1 LASAVK
7 NTPANGDDLSVGGVT
22 AARAIPVAVEIAVT
36 ATGAKPTQG
45 KGQRELFT
53 EQTSTVLVLPDGAV
67 IRLAAAV
74 TQSQLIFLTN
84 NTTKCEVVCQVLR
97 KRSYR
102 PTSCYVELQFT
113 EATPDFWG
121 VDFLTEEAVSAGSQA
136 GEEVAAAEAVVE
148 GPAAGVAAPSDK
160 EVLHLRQEVEALRTQ
175 LQSLMVKKDEN
186 AAAPAAAEVAGAEA
200 GTGSG
205 EGSLEHLLPQV
216 ELDFSKVPANAGTG
230 LAGANRKPA
239 LVDTGIL
246 RVGGLVLVLAGVLAG
261 AWYENWLPLLKRSA
275 GPVGAATAG
284 NVIAKPAKA
293 SGGSAT
299 PASTSA
305 NGNAKSGIPVGAAG
319 AQPTASE
326 VKSGAT
332 TVASAD
338 AAKPSTGTAA
348 KAEDSED
355 SSAAARKNSGARD
368 VAGKNS
374 KKHGAEKAAAQPTD
388 AAPDAGADSAAI
400 SPAKLLHPVNPVYP
414 PDAMRNYITGDVR
427 LDAVV
432 EADGRVGTMNVLS
445 GPAPLRAA
453 AMEALKQ
460 YKYAPAT
467 QNGKGAASHVTVTI
481 KFWFDP

>member
-22 AARAIPVAVEIAVT
+22 AARAIPVAVEISVA

-84 NTTKCEVVCQVLR
+84 NTTKREVVCQVLR

-136 GEEVAAAEAVVE
+136 GEEVAAAETVVE

-160 EVLHLRQEVEALRTQ
+160 EVLQLREEVEALRTQ
-175 LQSLMVKKDEN
+175 LQSLLVKKDGK
-186 AAAPAAAEVAGAEA
+186 APAPAAAEVAGAQA
-200 GTGSG
+200 GAGSG
-205 EGSLEHLLPQV
+205 EDSLEHLLPQV
-216 ELDFSKVPANAGTG
+216 ELDFSKMPANAGTG

-239 LVDTGIL
+239 LADTGIL
-246 RVGGLVLVLAGVLAG
+246 RVGGLVLVLAGVLAV
-261 AWYENWLPLLKRSA
+261 AWYENWLPIFKRSA
-275 GPVGAATAG
+275 APVEAGAG
-284 NVIAKPAKA
+284 NVIAKLAKA

-299 PASTSA
+299 PALASA
-305 NGNAKSGIPVGAAG
+305 NGNAAIGTPVGAAG
-319 AQPTASE
+319 AQPIAGE
-326 VKSGAT
+326 AKSGAT
-332 TVASAD
+332 AD

-348 KAEDSED
+348 KAEDSD
-355 SSAAARKNSGARD
+355 SSAARKNTGAAD
-368 VAGKNS
+368 AAGKNS
-374 KKHGAEKAAAQPTD
+374 TKHGREKAAVQPTA
-388 AAPDAGADSAAI
+388 AAPDAGADILAI

-414 PDAMRNYITGDVR
+414 PDAMRNYITGDVKI
-427 LDAVV
+427 DAVV
-432 EADGRVGTMNVLS
+432 EADGQVGAMSVLS

-460 YKYAPAT
+460 YKYAPAE
-467 QNGKGAASHVTVTI
+467 QNGKGVASHVKVTI

>member
-22 AARAIPVAVEIAVT
+22 AARAIPVAVEISVA

-84 NTTKCEVVCQVLR
+84 NTTKREVVCQVLR

-121 VDFLTEEAVSAGSQA
+121 VDFLTEEAVSAGSQV
-136 GEEVAAAEAVVE
+136 GEEVAAAETVVE
-148 GPAAGVAAPSDK
+148 GPPAGVAAPSDK
-160 EVLHLRQEVEALRTQ
+160 EVLQLREEVETLRTQ
-175 LQSLMVKKDEN
+175 LQSLLVKKDEN
-186 AAAPAAAEVAGAEA
+186 AATPAAAEVAGAQA

-205 EGSLEHLLPQV
+205 EDSLEHLLPQV
-216 ELDFSKVPANAGTG
+216 ELDFSKMPANAGTG

-239 LVDTGIL
+239 LVDPGIL
-246 RVGGLVLVLAGVLAG
+246 RVGGLVLVLAAVLAG
-261 AWYENWLPLLKRSA
+261 AWYENWLPILNRSA
-275 GPVGAATAG
+275 APVGAATAG
-284 NVIAKPAKA
+284 NAIAKPAKA

-299 PASTSA
+299 PALTSA
-305 NGNAKSGIPVGAAG
+305 NGNAASGIPVAAAG
-319 AQPTASE
+319 AQPIAGE

-332 TVASAD
+332 AVALAD
-338 AAKPSTGTAA
+338 AAKPPTGTAA
-348 KAEDSED
+348 KTEDSD
-355 SSAAARKNSGARD
+355 RSARKNSGAGD
-368 VAGKNS
+368 GAGKNS
-374 KKHGAEKAAAQPTD
+374 RKHGGEKAAAQPTD
-388 AAPDAGADSAAI
+388 AAPDAGSDSLAI

-414 PDAMRNYITGDVR
+414 PDAMRNYITGDVK

-432 EADGRVGTMNVLS
+432 EADGRVGAMSVLS

-460 YKYAPAT
+460 YKYAPAA
-467 QNGKGAASHVTVTI
+467 QNGKGVASHVKVTI

>member
-22 AARAIPVAVEIAVT
+22 VAGAIPVAVEIAVT

-74 TQSQLIFLTN
+74 KQSQLIFLTN
-84 NTTKCEVVCQVLR
+84 NTTKREVVCQVLR

-121 VDFLTEEAVSAGSQA
+121 VNFLTEEAVSAGSQA

-148 GPAAGVAAPSDK
+148 GSAAGVAAPSDK
-160 EVLHLRQEVEALRTQ
+160 EVLQLREEVEALRTQ

-186 AAAPAAAEVAGAEA
+186 AAAPAAAEIAGAEA

-205 EGSLEHLLPQV
+205 EDSLEHLLPQV
-216 ELDFSKVPANAGTG
+216 ELDFSKMPANAGTG

-261 AWYENWLPLLKRSA
+261 AWYENWLPILKRSA
-275 GPVGAATAG
+275 APVGAATAG
-284 NVIAKPAKA
+284 NVIAKPARA

-305 NGNAKSGIPVGAAG
+305 NGNATSGIPVAAAG
-319 AQPTASE
+319 AQPIAGE

-332 TVASAD
+332 AVASED
-338 AAKPSTGTAA
+338 AAKPSTGTAE
-348 KAEDSED
+348 KAEDSD
-355 SSAAARKNSGARD
+355 TSAARKNSGARNA
-368 VAGKNS
+368 AGKNS
-374 KKHGAEKAAAQPTD
+374 RKHGTEKAAAQPTD

-414 PDAMRNYITGDVR
+414 PDAMRNYITGDVK
-427 LDAVV
+427 LDAMV
-432 EADGRVGTMNVLS
+432 EADGRVGAMSVLS

-467 QNGKGAASHVTVTI
+467 QNGKGVTSHVNVTI

>member
-7 NTPANGDDLSVGGVT
+7 NTPANGEDLSVGGVT
-22 AARAIPVAVEIAVT
+22 VARAIPVALEIAVT

-84 NTTKCEVVCQVLR
+84 NTTKREVVCQVLR

-160 EVLHLRQEVEALRTQ
+160 EVLQLREEVEALRTQ

-186 AAAPAAAEVAGAEA
+186 AAAPAAEVAGARA

-205 EGSLEHLLPQV
+205 EDSLEHLLPQV
-216 ELDFSKVPANAGTG
+216 ELDFSKMPANAGNG

-239 LVDTGIL
+239 LVGTGIL
-246 RVGGLVLVLAGVLAG
+246 RGGALVLVLAGMLAG

-275 GPVGAATAG
+275 APVGVATAG
-284 NVIAKPAKA
+284 DVIAKPRRA
-293 SGGSAT
+293 SEGSAA

-305 NGNAKSGIPVGAAG
+305 NANATSGIPVGAAG
-319 AQPTASE
+319 AQPIAGE

-332 TVASAD
+332 AVASAD

-348 KAEDSED
+348 KAEDSD
-355 SSAAARKNSGARD
+355 SSAARKNFGARD
-368 VAGKNS
+368 AAGKNS
-374 KKHGAEKAAAQPTD
+374 KKHGTDKAVVQPTD
-388 AAPDAGADSAAI
+388 GAPDAAADSVAI

-414 PDAMRNYITGDVR
+414 PEAMRNYITGDVK
-427 LDAVV
+427 LDAMV
-432 EADGRVGTMNVLS
+432 EADGRVGAMSVLS
-445 GPAPLRAA
+445 GPAALRAA

-467 QNGKGAASHVTVTI
+467 QNGKGVTSHVNVTI

>member
-1 LASAVK
+1 
-7 NTPANGDDLSVGGVT
+7 
-22 AARAIPVAVEIAVT
+22 VEISVT

-67 IRLAAAV
+67 VRLAAAV

-84 NTTKCEVVCQVLR
+84 NTTKREVVCQVLR

-121 VDFLTEEAVSAGSQA
+121 VDFLTEETVSAGSQA
-136 GEEVAAAEAVVE
+136 GEEVAAAETVVE

-160 EVLHLRQEVEALRTQ
+160 EVLQLREEVEALRTQ
-175 LQSLMVKKDEN
+175 LQSLLVKKDEN
-186 AAAPAAAEVAGAEA
+186 AAAPTAAEAAGAQA

-205 EGSLEHLLPQV
+205 EDSLEHLLPQV
-216 ELDFSKVPANAGTG
+216 ELDFSKMPANAGTG
-230 LAGANRKPA
+230 LAGANRKLA

-246 RVGGLVLVLAGVLAG
+246 RVGGLGLVLAGVLAG
-261 AWYENWLPLLKRSA
+261 AWYENWLPILKRSA
-275 GPVGAATAG
+275 APVGAATPG

-299 PASTSA
+299 PALTSA
-305 NGNAKSGIPVGAAG
+305 NGNAASGIPVGAAG
-319 AQPTASE
+319 AQPIAGE

-332 TVASAD
+332 AVASAD
-338 AAKPSTGTAA
+338 APKPSTGTAA
-348 KAEDSED
+348 KAEDSD
-355 SSAAARKNSGARD
+355 SSARKNSGAGD
-368 VAGKNS
+368 AAGKNS
-374 KKHGAEKAAAQPTD
+374 RKHGMEKAAAQLTD
-388 AAPDAGADSAAI
+388 AAPDAGADSLAI

-414 PDAMRNYITGDVR
+414 PDAMRNYITGDVKI
-427 LDAVV
+427 DAVV
-432 EADGRVGTMNVLS
+432 EADGRVGAMSVLS

-460 YKYAPAT
+460 YKYAPAA
-467 QNGKGAASHVTVTI
+467 QNGKGVESHVKVTI